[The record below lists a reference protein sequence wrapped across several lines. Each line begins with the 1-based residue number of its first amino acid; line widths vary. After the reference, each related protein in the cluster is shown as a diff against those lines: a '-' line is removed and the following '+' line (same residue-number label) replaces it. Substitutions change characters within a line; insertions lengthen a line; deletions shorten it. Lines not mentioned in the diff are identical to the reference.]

1 MAGSTDDKLKKT
13 VSGQADVPEAVTAAL
28 QRFEES
34 FLPVE
39 AEILPKPFG
48 YRLDVETALRGG
60 NLPMRMAFLGISIS
74 GYPGAPTET
83 DLVQLEEITRMA
95 DEKVARLNTLL
106 GEGAAEL
113 NAVLEE
119 HGLPALSVP
128 EPIKF

>member
-1 MAGSTDDKLKKT
+1 MNKLRET
-13 VSGQADVPEAVTAAL
+13 VSGDVDVPEVVRAAL
-28 QRFEES
+28 RSFEEA
-34 FLPVE
+34 FKPVE
-39 AEILPKPFG
+39 ADIIPKPFG